1 MAVSGALLHSTGRR
15 AAALLTSAAFVGSA
29 LPALAQTA
37 LPTSGSVVSG
47 SAAISAPSATSV
59 LITQTSRNAIIN
71 WGSFSV
77 GAGNA
82 VRFENGSGA
91 TLNRVTGLSPS
102 QIDGSLSATGSV
114 YLVNPNGITVGPT
127 GQVTT
132 GGSFIAST
140 HDVSDA
146 DFNAGG
152 AMTFRGSST
161 ASVINYGSIGSL
173 GGDVVLI
180 ARKVE
185 NAGTL
190 TAPNGTVGLA
200 AGYEVLVRDAAL
212 SDGKFVVKVGGGDT
226 EAKTTGVIKAAEAE
240 LKANGGNVY
249 ALAGNTESLTK
260 ATGVAS
266 RGGRIFLT
274 AGDGGNVTVTQKLSA
289 RAAASN
295 GKAKG
300 GEIRVSGGTVKVS
313 GKLDAKG
320 EGDAGGT
327 IVVTGRDIQLAAGA
341 DLDASGATGGL
352 VLVGGDYQGGYD
364 ATTKYLA
371 EDVPTAATTTVEA
384 GASIRVDGT
393 AGAGGRAVVWS
404 DGTTRFDGTISA
416 TATGIAAGG
425 KVETSGHNLLLG
437 DNVAIS
443 TLSEQG
449 QTGVWLIDPYNVTI
463 SSSGSS
469 NVLITVSGNPW
480 SVEPTASGANLNSST
495 LNAYLSSTNVAITTN
510 GAGSEAGNITV
521 NAAVTWSA
529 ATTLSLL
536 ADASTGGVFINANI
550 SGSNAN
556 SGLVLSAGA
565 GGISQ
570 AGGAVIQAGT
580 LTATAANGGS
590 VTLTNTGNLVGTLG
604 TSSAAGSFAFTNGQA
619 LTVSGSVTTNGG
631 LSLVT
636 ASGGLTING
645 ALTDAHANSS
655 FTLSAAGSLIIAK
668 DVTFS
673 GANAAASLT
682 SGGSYSLTNGA
693 RVSLPDSGAS
703 LSINGTSYTLIHDVS
718 ALQGMTG
725 SGNYALGNDID
736 ASATASWNSGAGFV
750 PVGVFGTAFSG
761 TLAGLGHFIDGLT
774 VNRPGTSQLGLF
786 GYTNSATVRDLTLSN
801 VSMSGSSRVGGLV
814 GWADTSNF
822 SNVHVTGTIAAT
834 QEAGGVAGWFVDS
847 TLASASS
854 AASVT
859 VSANGAGGL
868 VGYALYS
875 GTISDSYTTGSVT
888 GATYVGGLIGQTFS
902 VTPLTLTN
910 IYASGRV
917 TGTNAGGLIG
927 FDDPASPSSITLSHA
942 YWDANSTGQASAFG
956 STSGATITG
965 TATDVAAAPR
975 TQSTYSGFDF
985 SNTWVM
991 IAGETRPMLRNEQSS
1006 VIATP
1011 AALQLM
1017 SQGLSASYKLGANID
1032 MASALAVGSNGY
1044 YGGLWGASGF
1054 VPVGNSGSSFTG
1066 TFNGQGHT
1074 ISGLSINRGGTNY
1087 VGLFGYTSGAAISNV
1102 TLAGGSITGNDDVG
1116 PLIGYMSGG
1125 SVSSASA
1132 STTVSGLSTN
1142 EVNTGGLIG
1151 AVDGGSVSGSSAS
1164 GDVTGVGWDIG
1175 GLVGYL
1181 INGGTITQ
1189 SYATGNVTGTG
1200 TGASN
1205 GYVGGLVGSNGYISN
1220 DGGTISQ
1227 SYATGTVTGAMGP
1240 VGGLVGHNEGTIT
1253 DAYATGRV
1261 IGLSGASN
1269 IGGFVGVNYVHGTI
1283 TNAYSTGYVTGS
1295 SQVGGFAGY
1304 NNNSAAAITNAYWDT
1319 QTSGQSM
1326 GIAGG
1331 LGSAT
1336 ARTTAQLQGSLPA
1349 GFSSSIWSTGTNLYP
1364 YFGWRYSTTPV
1375 AVSGVAYS
1383 DAGSTVLSGE
1393 TVTAVSGGGG
1403 IGSAKT
1409 GANGYYYILVT
1420 SSALASTGVLT
1431 YLDNGSAK
1439 GAAFS
1444 DAAGSNGIQ
1453 NVAIYGT
1460 AAHVITG
1467 QSTLTATRTNYLAT
1481 LASYADADLSFLSSS
1496 SFAPLTTTAGYGVYL
1511 NPTGSYTL
1519 NANLGSSGL
1528 LTVDSGGT
1536 LGVSGAVTL
1545 SAAGALTLADAV
1557 SWTTASSLALSTTS
1571 GGNISLGGAVTGTNG
1586 TLILNASGTATSSS
1600 AINVGTFNLSG
1611 GTWSQNAAT
1620 LPSFAATNFVI
1631 GSGATFLRVTG
1642 GDGSA
1647 ATPYQIADV
1656 YGLQGVG
1663 SASLLSQ
1670 NFELVADI
1678 DASGTSNWRSG
1689 AGFNPIGDNLNNF
1702 LGSFDGGGH
1711 AISGLYVNNSVRA
1724 GLFGVTGAGATVRDL
1739 AVSGTAN
1746 SVVAGMLAAVNLGT
1760 IDNVQTSGAVLNAG
1774 NPNAGSGYLGGLVGS
1789 NQGNGSILNS
1799 SSSASVTNSQANV
1812 NAGGLLGGSQ
1822 SATASVSNSFA
1833 TGTVTSTTTSNTR
1846 TAGLVASNAGT
1857 ITGSYAT
1864 GNVSGGLF
1872 SGGLVA
1878 LNTGNISNSF
1888 ARGAVSGDTYAGGLV
1903 GRSYAAISNSYA
1915 TGNVTAV
1922 TFAGGLVGY
1931 DDGPISDSY
1940 STGSVSGATYQGG
1953 LVGYDAGPISN
1964 SYSTGS
1970 VSGATYQGGF
1980 IGYLNSGSVTA
1991 SFWNTTTSGTGV
2003 GIGGGDTSS
2012 GITGLTTAQM
2022 ISLSTFTGAGWS
2034 IDDAGGTSSVWRI
2047 YDGYTMPLLRS
2058 FMSSLT
2064 VTGGSG
2070 SKTYDGS
2077 AASSDVGTLVYSPGS
2092 YTTSLVAGT
2101 AGYTASSANAGTY
2114 SGAGLRLAGLY
2125 SSQFGYDITFVSGTL
2140 LIDKASLTVTA
2151 SDAAK
2156 TYDGLAYAGG
2166 NGVTYSGFV
2175 GSDTAASLGGT
2186 LTYGGTAQG
2195 AVNAGTYSLTAGG
2208 LTSGNYNI
2216 SYTAGTLTVGT
2227 AALTVTAN
2235 DGTKT
2240 YDGTAYSG
2248 GNGVTYNGFVGSDTA
2263 ASLGGALT
2271 WGGTAQGAVNA
2282 GTYSLTNSGL
2292 TSSNYVITYAPGTL
2306 TVTPAALTV
2315 TANDGTKPYDG
2326 TAYSGGNG
2334 VTYSGFV
2341 GSDTVASLGGTLS
2354 WGGTAQGAVNAG
2366 SYSITNSGLT
2376 SANYAI
2382 TYVPGTLTL
2391 TPAALTVAADAKT
2404 LRYGD
2409 ALPALTYAL
2418 TSGTLYGGD
2427 TLTGALATAASPTAN
2442 VGTYGIGQGTLSASP
2457 NYAITYVGAN
2467 VTVTPRPIS
2476 VTANAQSMAYG
2487 DALPALTY
2495 SVGGAG
2501 LSNGDTLFGSLVT
2514 GASATANVGNY
2525 AITQG
2530 TLAASA
2536 NYTLTYTGANLSV
2549 GARPITVSAT
2559 NQSIAY
2565 GDALPALTY
2574 SVGGAGLANGD
2585 TLVGSLATG
2594 ASATSN
2600 VGTYAITQGTLAAS
2614 ANYALTYIGGTVVVT
2629 PRPLA
2634 VIADNQSRTVGA
2646 ANPAFTYVIGGRG
2659 LVNGDTLTG
2668 TLTSPA
2674 DSNSPAGR
2682 YAILQGSLTAPA
2694 NYALSYVPGTLT
2706 VIGTQAVVST
2716 PQNPT
2721 FVETSVPDQVVVTLD
2736 TNSLISFIDQR
2747 EGQQTLE
2754 QNSAPR
2760 LTSCGGTSS
2769 GGQCAFLPVPANLP
2783 PSQWLSFRSE

>member
-1 MAVSGALLHSTGRR
+1 M
-15 AAALLTSAAFVGSA
+15 
-29 LPALAQTA
+29 
-37 LPTSGSVVSG
+37 
-47 SAAISAPSATSV
+47 
-59 LITQTSRNAIIN
+59 
-71 WGSFSV
+71 
-77 GAGNA
+77 
-82 VRFENGSGA
+82 
-91 TLNRVTGLSPS
+91 
-102 QIDGSLSATGSV
+102 
-114 YLVNPNGITVGPT
+114 
-127 GQVTT
+127 
-132 GGSFIAST
+132 
-140 HDVSDA
+140 
-146 DFNAGG
+146 
-152 AMTFRGSST
+152 
-161 ASVINYGSIGSL
+161 
-173 GGDVVLI
+173 
-180 ARKVE
+180 
-185 NAGTL
+185 
-190 TAPNGTVGLA
+190 
-200 AGYEVLVRDAAL
+200 
-212 SDGKFVVKVGGGDT
+212 
-226 EAKTTGVIKAAEAE
+226 
-240 LKANGGNVY
+240 
-249 ALAGNTESLTK
+249 
-260 ATGVAS
+260 
-266 RGGRIFLT
+266 
-274 AGDGGNVTVTQKLSA
+274 
-289 RAAASN
+289 
-295 GKAKG
+295 
-300 GEIRVSGGTVKVS
+300 
-313 GKLDAKG
+313 
-320 EGDAGGT
+320 
-327 IVVTGRDIQLAAGA
+327 
-341 DLDASGATGGL
+341 
-352 VLVGGDYQGGYD
+352 
-364 ATTKYLA
+364 
-371 EDVPTAATTTVEA
+371 
-384 GASIRVDGT
+384 
-393 AGAGGRAVVWS
+393 VWS

-416 TATGIAAGG
+416 TATGTAAGG

-437 DNVAIS
+437 NSLSIS

-449 QTGVWLIDPYNVTI
+449 ETGVWLIDPYNVTI

-469 NVLITVSGNPW
+469 NISVSVSGNPW
-480 SVEPTASGANLNSST
+480 SVTPTASGANINNTTLSS
-495 LNAYLSSTNVAITTN
+495 YLSSNNVAITTN
-510 GAGSEAGNITV
+510 GGGAEAGNITL
-521 NAAVTWSA
+521 NAAVSWSA

-604 TSSAAGSFAFTNGQA
+604 ASSAAGSFAFTNGQA

-774 VNRPGTSQLGLF
+774 VNRPGTSQIGLF

-801 VSMSGSSRVGGLV
+801 VSISGSSRVGGLV

-847 TLASASS
+847 TLSNASS

-875 GTISDSYTTGSVT
+875 GTISDSYATGSVT

-910 IYASGRV
+910 VYASGRV
-917 TGTNAGGLIG
+917 TGTNSGGLLG

-1164 GDVTGVGWDIG
+1164 GDVTGVGWDVG

-1200 TGASN
+1200 TGASD

-1240 VGGLVGHNEGTIT
+1240 VGGLVGHNEGTIS

-1319 QTSGQSM
+1319 QTSGQSV

-1393 TVTAVSGGGG
+1393 TVTAVSGGSG

-1444 DAAGSNGIQ
+1444 DAAGTNGIQ
-1453 NVAIYGT
+1453 NVAIYGA

-1586 TLILNASGTATSSS
+1586 TLIVNASGTTTSSS
-1600 AINVGTFNLSG
+1600 AVNVGTFNLSG
-1611 GTWSQNAAT
+1611 GTWRQISAT

-1631 GSGATFLRVTG
+1631 GSGATFLRATG
-1642 GDGSA
+1642 GDGSV
-1647 ATPYQIADV
+1647 ATPYQIEDL
-1656 YGLQGVG
+1656 YGFQGVG
-1663 SASLLSQ
+1663 SAGLLSQ
-1670 NFELVADI
+1670 NFVLTADI
-1678 DASGTSNWRSG
+1678 NATPAAIWSSSAGFAPIGSSTTSFTGSLDG
-1689 AGFNPIGDNLNNF
+1689 AGHTIG
-1702 LGSFDGGGH
+1702 
-1711 AISGLYVNNSVRA
+1711 GLTIHRPTGVA
-1724 GLFGVTGAGATVRDL
+1724 GLFGYIGV
-1739 AVSGTAN
+1739 
-1746 SVVAGMLAAVNLGT
+1746 
-1760 IDNVQTSGAVLNAG
+1760 
-1774 NPNAGSGYLGGLVGS
+1774 GG
-1789 NQGNGSILNS
+1789 
-1799 SSSASVTNSQANV
+1799 
-1812 NAGGLLGGSQ
+1812 
-1822 SATASVSNSFA
+1822 SVSNLTVAGAVTGENAGMVAAFNS
-1833 TGTVTSTTTSNTR
+1833 GTVTNVTIYGSVGNTGASTPGSIGGAVGQN
-1846 TAGLVASNAGT
+1846 SGT
-1857 ITGSYAT
+1857 ITDSTSAAT
-1864 GNVSGGLF
+1864 VSASGVSG
-1872 SGGLVA
+1872 S
-1878 LNTGNISNSF
+1878 
-1888 ARGAVSGDTYAGGLV
+1888 YAGGLV
-1903 GRSYAAISNSYA
+1903 GYNYFSTSVIANSSASGAVSAATSAGSSAGGLAGLNAGIIRNSFA
-1915 TGNVTAV
+1915 TGNVTSGYNSGGLVGNNNGGHV
-1922 TFAGGLVGY
+1922 TNSFATGSVAGYYQGGLLGFLSGTITDTYATGSVLGSGAYYSGGLVGY
-1931 DDGPISDSY
+1931 SYGTINSSY
-1940 STGSVSGATYQGG
+1940 STGAVSTGVYIGG
-1953 LVGYDAGPISN
+1953 LVGYNNFGTINNSFWNRTTSGNAVGVAGGP
-1964 SYSTGS
+1964 
-1970 VSGATYQGGF
+1970 VSGA
-1980 IGYLNSGSVTA
+1980 V
-1991 SFWNTTTSGTGV
+1991 
-2003 GIGGGDTSS
+2003 
-2012 GITGLTTAQM
+2012 GLTTTQM
-2022 ISLSTFTGAGWS
+2022 MSLATFTNVGWS

-2047 YDGYTMPLLRS
+2047 YDGHTMPLLRS

-2077 AASSDVGTLVYSPGS
+2077 AASSDVGTLVYNPGG

-2114 SGAGLRLAGLY
+2114 SGADLRLAGLY

-2140 LIDKASLTVTA
+2140 LIDKAGLTVTA

-2248 GNGVTYNGFVGSDTA
+2248 GNGVTYSGFVGSDTA

-2292 TSSNYVITYAPGTL
+2292 TSNNYVITYAPGTL

-2334 VTYSGFV
+2334 ITYSGFV
-2341 GSDTVASLGGTLS
+2341 GSDTAASLGGTLS

-2382 TYVPGTLTL
+2382 TYAPGTLTL

-2409 ALPALTYAL
+2409 SLPALTYAL

-2476 VTANAQSMAYG
+2476 VAANAQSMTYG

-2501 LSNGDTLFGSLVT
+2501 LANGDTLFGSLAT
-2514 GASATANVGNY
+2514 GASAMANVGSY

-2585 TLVGSLATG
+2585 TLFGSLATV

-2600 VGTYAITQGTLAAS
+2600 VGTYAITQGTLAASSNYTLTYTGANLSVGARPITVNATNQSMAYGDALPALTYSLGGAGLVNGDTLLGSLATGASATANAGNYAIIQGTLAAS

-2634 VIADNQSRTVGA
+2634 VVADNQSRTVGA
-2646 ANPAFTYVIGGRG
+2646 ANPAFTYIIGGRG

-2716 PQNPT
+2716 SQNPT